1 MEALGINPSGLI
13 TQIVSF
19 IILFGILYSLL
30 YKPLL
35 KMIDQR
41 AARIKEGLDQAD
53 SAREE
58 AAHSRADMADQV
70 AKARAEGQ
78 QMMVQAREIA
88 QRFREEELEKAK
100 QKFSMPGSTTCST
113 SMKGNSRER
122 QQHFVE
128 GFFCDEVNCQFWN
141 RPQPLLILL
150 ILLLEPVPHVSV
162 WAQFIIQNLLLHWN
176 LGYGPLTKICWETKQ
191 DTYPMPNW

>member
-78 QMMVQAREIA
+78 QMMAQARGIA

-100 QKFSMPGSTTCST
+100 QEIDAERARAQANIQKEKDAAIEELRRKFAGLVISAAERVVEKSLDEPTH
-113 SMKGNSRER
+113 NSLINSVFEKSSGIPKDRSVNNFDIV
-122 QQHFVE
+122 FVTKSLQCLGE
-128 GFFCDEVNCQFWN
+128 N
-141 RPQPLLILL
+141 
-150 ILLLEPVPHVSV
+150 
-162 WAQFIIQNLLLHWN
+162 IIQSRYNPTTN
-176 LGYGPLTKICWETKQ
+176 
-191 DTYPMPNW
+191 